1 MPIHKR
7 YKQTNVL
14 YKVRFLPI
22 PTDFVLGSDSA
33 RQVQDLERQLQELRL
48 QLDRYRASEP
58 NAEQDSP
65 SASASGSVETLPDI
79 ADISRSPRRMLKARP
94 PYDLSTTR
102 AQLSDVGRGLLKP
115 LITPL
120 TQSDFGHDSQHS
132 VSLPTQESAQ
142 RCLNAYFEC
151 VHRRLPIFYWPE
163 FCSTFWSLYSRTSD
177 QGLCKETKS
186 LCFAVLALGALSS
199 VELEVRN
206 AADHYVAAA
215 ISLSD
220 LFNER
225 LGVDVTLASFLVSM
239 YFAELNQ
246 KTTSWIWLG
255 SAIQMAQD
263 KGLHISGGQ
272 WSRTDG
278 ELRRR
283 IWYCLYVSE
292 RYGTSTT
299 NDK

>member
-1 MPIHKR
+1 M
-7 YKQTNVL
+7 
-14 YKVRFLPI
+14 RFLPT
-22 PTDFVLGSDSA
+22 PTDSVLGSDLA
-33 RQVQDLERQLQELRL
+33 RQVQDLERQLQEVRL
-48 QLDRYRASEP
+48 QLDRYRSSEP
-58 NAEQDSP
+58 HTEQDSP
-65 SASASGSVETLPDI
+65 SASASGSVETLPEI

-102 AQLSDVGRGLLKP
+102 AQLSDIGRGLLKP

-120 TQSDFGHDSQHS
+120 TKSDPGQDNLQS

-142 RCLNAYFEC
+142 HCLNAYFEC

-163 FCSTFWSLYSRTSD
+163 FCGSFWSLYSRNSE
-177 QGLCKETKS
+177 QGLSKETRALS
-186 LCFAVLALGALSS
+186 FAVLAMGALYS
-199 VELEVRN
+199 VEPEIRN
-206 AADHYVAAA
+206 AAEHFLAAA
-215 ISLSD
+215 ISLLD
-220 LFNER
+220 LFNDKI
-225 LGVDVTLASFLVSM
+225 GVDHTLASFLISM

-255 SAIQMAQD
+255 TAIQVAQD

-292 RYGTSTT
+292 RYEIIFV
-299 NDK
+299 NDTWC